1 MIHFLAITLVMT
13 RILSEPDGDVWA
25 MAHKKAL
32 PGQGFITLS
41 QGEGRTTAQD

>member
-13 RILSEPDGDVWA
+13 RILSEPDWDVWA

-32 PGQGFITLS
+32 PGLPLLAINILGY
-41 QGEGRTTAQD
+41 